1 MRKGRKSA
9 AQTPSPKSERIYGS
23 KVNEPNSASSK
34 ESAKKIQLSNEI
46 IEVLE
51 EKLRDFKKENK
62 NTSINLNSL
71 KAVYRRG
78 LGAYSSS
85 HRPTITGGKPNTR
98 NAWAMARVNKFLK
111 KASGEKVKKAYVQ
124 DDDLMK
130 NGGEILKGGR
140 ADRRTIREIADFHN
154 VKYDI
159 VFRQYKKGIKHE
171 LEHTSNF
178 NIAKEIAKDHL
189 YERPDY
195 YDMLEKIEKT
205 FIYNIGGL

>member
-1 MRKGRKSA
+1 MIKGRKSD
-9 AQTPSPKSERIYGS
+9 AQTPAPKSERIYGS
-23 KVNEPNSASSK
+23 KVNKPNSASSK

-85 HRPTITGGKPNTR
+85 HRPTITDGKPNTR
-98 NAWAMARVNKFLK
+98 NAWATARVNKFLK

-130 NGGEILKGGR
+130 DGGEILKGGR
-140 ADRRTIREIADFHN
+140 ADRRTIREIAYFHN

-159 VFRQYKKGIKHE
+159 IFRQYKKGIKHE

-189 YERPDY
+189 YEMPDY